1 MTHAA
6 IGAAVAL
13 VSERRPAFLAAP
25 DLIVLQ
31 PL

>member
-6 IGAAVAL
+6 IDAAI
-13 VSERRPAFLAAP
+13 VSVPGHRPAFLADP